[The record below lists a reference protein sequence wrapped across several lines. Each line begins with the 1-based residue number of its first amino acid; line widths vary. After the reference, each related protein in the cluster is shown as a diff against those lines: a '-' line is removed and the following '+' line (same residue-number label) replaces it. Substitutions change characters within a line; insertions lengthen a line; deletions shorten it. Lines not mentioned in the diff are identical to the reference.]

1 MQDILIYIY
10 SRFSLGTKIT
20 DTWAGTYF
28 HGCCGILCISHGYR
42 LQKPDLQVK
51 SKKAL
56 RMVSYLRP
64 CQLLCSVAKLYWSL
78 CDPFG
83 ARQASLSMGF
93 SRQEYRSGIIREMQ
107 IKTTIRYHYTPVRMA
122 AIQKS
127 TSNKCWRGCGKKGT
141 LLHCWWK
148 CKLV

>member
-64 CQLLCSVAKLYWSL
+64 CQLLCSVAKLY
-78 CDPFG
+78 
-83 ARQASLSMGF
+83 
-93 SRQEYRSGIIREMQ
+93 
-107 IKTTIRYHYTPVRMA
+107 
-122 AIQKS
+122 
-127 TSNKCWRGCGKKGT
+127 
-141 LLHCWWK
+141 
-148 CKLV
+148 